1 MIVPIHVRPFSS
13 QHSNDSYYSIG
24 DSKSDGGTKGNEGN
38 NHNRI
43 IVTDV
48 NQNDETKIEGDT

>member
-1 MIVPIHVRPFSS
+1 VRPFSS